1 MTTLIQQDDLIES
14 IAAALQYISYYHPAD
29 FISHLASAYA
39 REQSPAA
46 KDAIAQILTNS
57 KMSAIG
63 HRPLCQDTGIVN
75 VFLEVGMDVKFDGFT
90 GSLEDA
96 INEGVRRGYNQSDNM
111 LRASVVSDPHF
122 IRKNT
127 KDNTPAVIFTKIVP
141 GNKVDV
147 TVAAKGGGSE
157 NKSKMIMLNPGDSI
171 VDWVLKTVPTMGA
184 GWCPPGML
192 GIGIG
197 GTAEKAVLLAKE
209 SLMDDLDM
217 YQLLEKSS
225 KGQKLDQVEE
235 MRLELYHKV
244 NALGIGAQGLGGLTT
259 VLDVKIKMYPTH
271 AASKPVAMIPNC
283 AATRHAHFVLDG
295 SGPSYLEVPS
305 LDLWPNVGWTADTE
319 KSQRVDLNALTP
331 EQVAAWKPGQTL
343 LLNGKMLTGRDAAHK
358 RIQDM
363 LAKGEK
369 LPVDFTNR
377 VIYYVGPVDPVGDEA
392 VGPAGPTTST
402 RMDGFTEMM
411 LAQTGLIAMIGKAE
425 RGPVAIEA
433 IKKHKSAY
441 LMAVGGAAYLVSKA
455 IKHAKVVG
463 FADMGME
470 AIYEFDVVDMPVTVA
485 VDAGGTSAHTT
496 GPAEWQKRIATG
508 EFKGIGVNAG

>member
-1 MTTLIQQDDLIES
+1 MTTLIKQEDLIES
-14 IAAALQYISYYHPAD
+14 VAASLQYISYYHPAD
-29 FISHLASAYA
+29 FISHLASAYT

-63 HRPLCQDTGIVN
+63 HRPICQDTGIVN
-75 VFLEVGMDVKFDGFT
+75 VFLKVGMDVKFDGFS

-96 INEGVRRGYNQSDNM
+96 INEGVRRGYNYADNM
-111 LRASVVSDPHF
+111 LRASVVDDPQF
-122 IRKNT
+122 ARKNT
-127 KDNTPAVIFTKIVP
+127 KDNTPAVIFTQIVT

-157 NKSKMIMLNPGDSI
+157 NKSKMYMLNPSDSV

-197 GTAEKAVLLAKE
+197 GTAEKAVLMAKE

-225 KGQKLDQVEE
+225 KGASLTQVEE
-235 MRLELYHKV
+235 LRLELYHKV

-271 AASKPVAMIPNC
+271 AASKPIAMIPNC

-295 SGPSYLEVPS
+295 SGPVYLDAPS
-305 LDLWPNVGWTADTE
+305 LDLWPDVNWTPDTQ
-319 KSQRVDLNALTP
+319 KSKRVDLNTLTK
-331 EQVAAWKPGQTL
+331 EEVASWTPGQTL

-392 VGPAGPTTST
+392 VGPAGPTTAT
-402 RMDGFTEMM
+402 RMDKFTEMM
-411 LAQTGLIAMIGKAE
+411 LAQTGLISMVGKAE
-425 RGPVAIEA
+425 RGPTAIEA

-455 IKHAKVVG
+455 IKHATVVG
-463 FADMGME
+463 FADLGME

-485 VDAGGTSAHTT
+485 VDSGGTSAHIT
-496 GPAEWQKRIATG
+496 GPAEWSQRIATG
-508 EFKGIGVNAG
+508 EFKGITVAST